1 MCHMRRRMH
10 LSFKDTCGFRSTWY
24 LCPPY
29 HCPRTRRVGVGESLL
44 GPCSLLMGAL
54 DASKNIRTSLPPLHP
69 PSLSISLSLS
79 LVLPLCLWGIAHSSL
94 QKRHQVRS
102 ARVRRN
108 TIFDNSA
115 PLAKYSAHILVPPR
129 RQTPAQ
135 CGFFRSH
142 LLVICAAKPRYTAA
156 AAREH
161 RRVLA
166 PRLPTPGAS
175 VTSPLHNPR
184 EVLFEMCQRCV
195 LLPRLEG
202 EVRQV

>member
-1 MCHMRRRMH
+1 MSYEEEDAFVIRGYMRLSEH
-10 LSFKDTCGFRSTWY
+10 LVSVPTVPLSAHK
-24 LCPPY
+24 
-29 HCPRTRRVGVGESLL
+29 RVGVGESLL

-108 TIFDNSA
+108 TIFDNLA
-115 PLAKYSAHILVPPR
+115 PLAEHFADILVPPR
-129 RQTPAQ
+129 PQILAQ
-135 CGFFRSH
+135 CGLVRSH
-142 LLVICAAKPRYTAA
+142 LLVIYAAKPRYAA
-156 AAREH
+156 AAASEH

-166 PRLPTPGAS
+166 PRLPTPQTK
-175 VTSPLHNPR
+175 VTSPLHTP
-184 EVLFEMCQRCV
+184 
-195 LLPRLEG
+195 
-202 EVRQV
+202 